1 MTRIGE
7 RRQRNGVRAEIHLA
21 LAVANGEWRA
31 FARADQKIVLA
42 GEQEGQCKSA
52 AQLLERRATAST
64 GDLPRF
70 ISCET
75 RCATASVSVS
85 LTNLQPFLV
94 SCSRKLAKILDD
106 AVVNDR
112 NDIGGVRMS
121 IVFVRSAMGRPTG
134 MTDTDIAPKWFAIEP
149 RFKRAQLAFCA
160 TTTECA
166 VVERS
171 NAGRSHN
178 LGIRGV

>member
-1 MTRIGE
+1 MRDGL
-7 RRQRNGVRAEIHLA
+7 GVGLA
-21 LAVANGEWRA
+21 DELASL
-31 FARADQKIVLA
+31 F
-42 GEQEGQCKSA
+42 GQ
-52 AQLLERRATAST
+52 
-64 GDLPRF
+64 P
-70 ISCET
+70 
-75 RCATASVSVS
+75 
-85 LTNLQPFLV
+85 LTQ
-94 SCSRKLAKILDD
+94 LAKILDD

-121 IVFVRSAMGRPTG
+121 VVFVRSAVGRPTG

-171 NAGRSHN
+171 NAGRVITSVFEAFK
-178 LGIRGV
+178 GVDQLLCNRFCSQEFRRFRTSVWMAPLPVTYRLAAQGRLTEITTRFARVTLPCKLRIFCVSFRPGSCPRP